1 MTNPNLT
8 EQDLTDRAE
17 FLASCDADER
27 AEAEEVFR
35 LIDESAAGL

>member
-8 EQDLTDRAE
+8 EQDLTERAE
-17 FLASCDADER
+17 FLASCTEAER
-27 AEAEEVFR
+27 AEAEEVFH